1 MKRSK
6 KVSLLSV
13 IVGIALAVIP
23 IYIVNDDNE
32 LIVLLMSVF
41 LMG

>member
-32 LIVLLMSVF
+32 LIVLLMS
-41 LMG
+41 MG